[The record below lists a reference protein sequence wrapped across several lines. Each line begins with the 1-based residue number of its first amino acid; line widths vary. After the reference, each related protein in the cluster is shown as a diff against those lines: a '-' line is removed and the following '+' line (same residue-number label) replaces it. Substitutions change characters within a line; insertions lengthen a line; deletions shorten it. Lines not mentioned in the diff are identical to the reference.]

1 LKKGEETMDREII
14 GASDQFTYGLLGRRA
29 FLRKSSLLVGGTAAA
44 SALLPFLE
52 RSSAKAEVVPENDP
66 RLNVSE
72 IKYPGATGD
81 VRAYWARPKGDERL
95 PGVIVIHENRGL
107 VPHIQDVTRRIALEG
122 FLAMAPDALWPL
134 GGTPEDQSKAP
145 AMIQALDPQSTTQNY
160 LAAVRYLKTHP
171 ASTGKV
177 GVVGF
182 CWGGGMANQLAV
194 SSPDLIAVVP
204 FYGRQPADEDVP
216 KIKASLLLHYA
227 GFDEGINKGIAAYEA
242 ALKKAA
248 AEYRIFMYEG
258 AQHAFHNDTNA
269 ERYNK
274 EAAQLAW
281 ERTISFFNEKLK
293 R

>member
-1 LKKGEETMDREII
+1 MGREIV
-14 GASDQFTYGLLGRRA
+14 GAFNQITYGLLDRRA
-29 FLRKSSLLVGGTAAA
+29 FLRRSSLLAGGAAA
-44 SALLPFLE
+44 AGALLPFLE
-52 RSSAKAEVVPENDP
+52 RSSAKAEVVPKNDP
-66 RLNVSE
+66 RIDASE

-81 VRAYWARPKGDERL
+81 VRAYWAKPKGDERL

-107 VPHIQDVTRRIALEG
+107 VSYIQDVTRRVALEG

-134 GGTPEDQSKAP
+134 GGTPEDQDKAP

-171 ASTGKV
+171 ACTGKV

-194 SSPDLIAVVP
+194 HSPDLIAVVP

-227 GFDEGINKGIAAYEA
+227 GLDEGINKGIAAYEA

-248 AEYRIFMYEG
+248 VEYKIFMYEG

-281 ERTISFFNEKLK
+281 ERTISFFKEKLK